1 MSLLNL
7 LLNLPGTVS
16 DADRAAIMEV
26 RSELEVQIAPAEFYE
41 HPDRIDGRNA
51 VVLVT
56 ERIPREL
63 DAWPKLRFVQILSA
77 GINQLAEH
85 PIWKR
90 GIPVATASG
99 LYSVPMAQF
108 ATAALLSLAH
118 RMTEITQLKLTNQW
132 PSRVSLKGSIVRGKT
147 VGILGYGSI
156 GRECA
161 RQFKCLGMRIVCM
174 SRGCSRSNE
183 DHFLAWPGT
192 GDPHGEI
199 PEQWFTPDQIH
210 EMLPLCDIL
219 LVAAPRT
226 PATESFIGARE
237 LALLPP
243 NAHVIVISRGGIVD
257 ETALAQ
263 ALHSGHIGG
272 AWVDAYLSEP
282 PLPSHPLFA
291 APNVVLT
298 PHMSGVYNEYWSVFP
313 RLLAENLRRL
323 SNAEPLLNLANGE
336 LGY

>member
-1 MSLLNL
+1 MPSLNL
-7 LLNLPGTVS
+7 LLNLPGMVS
-16 DADRAAIMEV
+16 DADRASIMEV
-26 RSELEVQIAPAEFYE
+26 CWNFQVQLAPAELYE
-41 HPDRIDGRNA
+41 HPDRIDGQNA
-51 VVLVT
+51 EVLVT

-63 DAWPKLRFVQILSA
+63 DAWPKLRFVQLLSA
-77 GINQLAEH
+77 GINQLAGH
-85 PIWKR
+85 PIWKH

-118 RMTEITQLKLTNQW
+118 RMTEITQLKATKQW
-132 PSRVSLKGSIVRGKT
+132 PNRVSLKGSIVRGKT

-161 RQFKCLGMRIVCM
+161 RQLKGLGMRVVCM
-174 SRGCSRSNE
+174 SRGRNRSSN

-192 GDPHGEI
+192 GDPQGGI

-210 EMLPLCDIL
+210 VMLPLCDIL
-219 LVAAPRT
+219 LVTAPRT
-226 PATESFIGARE
+226 PVTESFIGVRE
-237 LALLPP
+237 LLLLPSS
-243 NAHVIVISRGGIVD
+243 AHIIVISRGGIVD

-272 AWVDAYLSEP
+272 AWIDAYLNEP
-282 PLPSHPLFA
+282 LSPSNPLCT

-298 PHMSGVYNEYWSVFP
+298 PHMSGVYNEYWNVFP
-313 RLLAENLRRL
+313 KLLAENLRRL
-323 SNAEPLLNLANGE
+323 SNGELLLNLANGE

>member
-1 MSLLNL
+1 MPSLNL
-7 LLNLPGTVS
+7 LLNLPGTVG

-26 RSELEVQIAPAEFYE
+26 CSDLQVQIAPAVLYE

-51 VVLVT
+51 EVLVT

-85 PIWKR
+85 PIWRR

-118 RMTEITQLKLTNQW
+118 RMTEITQLKSTKQW
-132 PSRVSLKGSIVRGKT
+132 PNRVSLKGSIVRGKT

-161 RQFKCLGMRIVCM
+161 RQLNALGMRIVCM
-174 SRGCSRSNE
+174 SRRCRRSSD

-210 EMLPLCDIL
+210 VMLPLCDIL

-237 LALLPP
+237 LSLLPP

-257 ETALAQ
+257 EAALAQ

-272 AWVDAYLSEP
+272 AWVDAYLKEP
-282 PLPSHPLFA
+282 PPPSHPLFT
-291 APNVVLT
+291 APNIVLT
-298 PHMSGVYNEYWSVFP
+298 PHMSGVYKEYWNVFP

-323 SNAEPLLNLANGE
+323 SNGEPLLNLANGE